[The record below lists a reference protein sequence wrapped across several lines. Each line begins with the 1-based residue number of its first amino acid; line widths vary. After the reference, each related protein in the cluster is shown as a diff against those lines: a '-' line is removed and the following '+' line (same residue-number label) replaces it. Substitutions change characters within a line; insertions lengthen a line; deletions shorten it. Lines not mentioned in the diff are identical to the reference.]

1 MTPEQSENVEMTP
14 EYTQLEEEDEKMNI
28 DSVQVKMGRQQTHRI
43 QMFKR
48 LDSKM
53 CIVTVLGYFISWE
66 QTEKFFRCLNKS
78 GQAYFD
84 FHKTQF
90 RYFINDNLRSK
101 LLHYEQLSRK
111 PYKMLRIC
119 LSFFFSV
126 MSYYV
131 IHEN

>member
-1 MTPEQSENVEMTP
+1 
-14 EYTQLEEEDEKMNI
+14 
-28 DSVQVKMGRQQTHRI
+28 
-43 QMFKR
+43 MFKK

-90 RYFINDNLRSK
+90 RYFINDKPVPGLAINFGPKSFHSLQPKRFARID
-101 LLHYEQLSRK
+101 LLEFGYITSDLHTIEAFAADTMKIGRLYLGNRGFQL
-111 PYKMLRIC
+111 
-119 LSFFFSV
+119 FSEASLEDMV
-126 MSYYV
+126 GL
-131 IHEN
+131 